1 MTAYPHSRLGV
12 LALTLLG
19 AIALAGDGVNFK
31 ITNDGIVDI
40 FISVYDMN
48 TKPRSVV
55 VDHQRLNGFTSIPA
69 AASADA
75 TGRANISWTA
85 ISVDSRDRHCGHA
98 VQRGLDN
105 DASVNVRV
113 DSGCAR

>member
-1 MTAYPHSRLGV
+1 MAAHPHSRLGV
-12 LALTLLG
+12 LALTLIG
-19 AIALAGDGVNFK
+19 AIALAGDGVNFR
-31 ITNDGIVDI
+31 ITNDGIVDV
-40 FISVYDMN
+40 FVTVYDMN

-55 VDHQRLNGFTSIPA
+55 VDHQRINGFTTIPVS
-69 AASADA
+69 ASADA

-105 DASVNVRV
+105 DASVNVHV
-113 DSGCAR
+113 DSDCAR